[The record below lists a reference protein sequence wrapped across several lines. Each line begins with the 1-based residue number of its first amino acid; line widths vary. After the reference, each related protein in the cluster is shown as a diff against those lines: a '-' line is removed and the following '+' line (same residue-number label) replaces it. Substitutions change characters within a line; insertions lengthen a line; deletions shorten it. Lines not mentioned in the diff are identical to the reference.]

1 MEKKIGRLQG
11 EMNPAALKANA
22 PMTRPPQ
29 EIRAQGGLDVGHDAR
44 FELWVEPV
52 AAEVAMHAFEHEAAR
67 IAAHPIAGLYDFGI
81 GKPIAR
87 EPQRRAKSGRSCAQ
101 DRNLGPAPILCDG
114 PRSSDLANIIHGGLA
129 AGSPAL
135 QAQARCRKGRG
146 WRRRLGLLQKGS
158 SAKEVRSR

>member
-67 IAAHPIAGLYDFGI
+67 IAAHPIAGLYDYGI

-135 QAQARCRKGRG
+135 QAQARCRKARG
-146 WRRRLGLLQKGS
+146 WRRQLGRL
-158 SAKEVRSR
+158 